1 MLGNFGKMMK
11 MAAEMKTRLPEMQ
24 QRLAESEY
32 TAESGGGAVSATVSG
47 KMQLTELKIAPDVLD
62 DEAMDAE
69 MLADVIKAAGP
80 HGESYLTNDHTMKW
94 LHSDEYVQPRLSVV
108 GPRATWEAQGS
119 KDTYQLA
126 RDKVREYATCKS
138 EPLAPE
144 IHAKL
149 DEIIADF

>member
-47 KMQLTELKIAPDVLD
+47 KMPLTELKIAPDVLD

-69 MLADVIKAAGP
+69 MLADVIKAAVSAAQDKAAAAAQ
-80 HGESYLTNDHTMKW
+80 EAMKELTGGMELPGGLGD
-94 LHSDEYVQPRLSVV
+94 LL
-108 GPRATWEAQGS
+108 G
-119 KDTYQLA
+119 
-126 RDKVREYATCKS
+126 
-138 EPLAPE
+138 
-144 IHAKL
+144 
-149 DEIIADF
+149 